1 MMAPVRVRV
10 RGSTEPA
17 GPTLALVFAVLLV
30 CKELRAARLGLGLG
44 LSCEQL
50 AWG

>member
-1 MMAPVRVRV
+1 MIAPVRVRV

-17 GPTLALVFAVLLV
+17 GPTLALVFTVLLV

-44 LSCEQL
+44 LRGS
-50 AWG
+50 G